1 MDDVNLVDNLFFT
14 DCFISVVYLLTSHAA
29 LDDECRTDKMKKKK
43 KMTSQQV
50 RSLKAALLLCAVVP
64 NWSPEIP
71 QHRTVTW
78 QRRLCQ
84 RGHQILLHPD

>member
-43 KMTSQQV
+43 KNDLSTGQV
-50 RSLKAALLLCAVVP
+50 IEGSAASMCGCA
-64 NWSPEIP
+64 
-71 QHRTVTW
+71 
-78 QRRLCQ
+78 
-84 RGHQILLHPD
+84 

>member
-29 LDDECRTDKMKKKK
+29 LDDECRTEKKKKKK

-50 RSLKAALLLCAVVP
+50 IEGSAASMCGCA
-64 NWSPEIP
+64 
-71 QHRTVTW
+71 
-78 QRRLCQ
+78 
-84 RGHQILLHPD
+84 